1 MVCIMNRK
9 ENIIKEKTTVVKYY
23 ELTPDEERMMKDFLE
38 FEDLKRKLNTSKVRV
53 VIPEEEEEFA
63 KQFFLQNNYYDFSI
77 YKKCLPQRDDNCFS
91 FKECVELYYFNSFL
105 RENLMKFTGKIE
117 LLIKSS
123 IIHSLCSNYNGK
135 LQVGECYLDSS
146 LYRNQ
151 DYFIGLIERIGM
163 SLYNSQ
169 RKSLPVAH
177 HVNEKKCKFP
187 FWVIVPELT
196 FGETTK
202 LIEQLDSKYYE
213 LWIEE
218 LFLSNSY
225 YSVPALRDH
234 IISTSKS
241 WISATWFIRNVCA
254 HYGRLYGCN
263 FNIAVPS
270 FYAPTLREIKKVKK
284 LKTHN
289 KDLFAYM
296 LAIKQIIICHG
307 ENVHQEW
314 NDFIEEI
321 ERKFDKSSILE
332 VSKIGFPKEGDW
344 KKILQI

>member
-1 MVCIMNRK
+1 M
-9 ENIIKEKTTVVKYY
+9 
-23 ELTPDEERMMKDFLE
+23 
-38 FEDLKRKLNTSKVRV
+38 
-53 VIPEEEEEFA
+53 
-63 KQFFLQNNYYDFSI
+63 
-77 YKKCLPQRDDNCFS
+77 
-91 FKECVELYYFNSFL
+91 
-105 RENLMKFTGKIE
+105 
-117 LLIKSS
+117 
-123 IIHSLCSNYNGK
+123 
-135 LQVGECYLDSS
+135 
-146 LYRNQ
+146 
-151 DYFIGLIERIGM
+151 
-163 SLYNSQ
+163 
-169 RKSLPVAH
+169 
-177 HVNEKKCKFP
+177 
-187 FWVIVPELT
+187 
-196 FGETTK
+196 ETTK